1 MLLDFQVASLP
12 YSTAITDSLNSQ
24 VATAPLR
31 IQFAGVT
38 PVPLPPLTGHYGCQA
53 ACHMSQRASAAK
65 TSPSGGSGA
74 KHQKG
79 CISLAPRARLACFP
93 FARRAVVWFY
103 HKGAPSFSRAPT
115 TAFSPERSDA
125 TLLYNPW
132 HREPEGPM
140 DAIRPSEPKAQA
152 PSGIQPPRSW
162 PHARPQPV
170 GPSTLRPKRPLNLIY
185 YNFPHKKRSR
195 QSSFFFQ
202 FYF

>member
-1 MLLDFQVASLP
+1 MRYVLVFPPDTVILSRRRRILVHGTYETNTIKYRSAGRLPIGSQGSVECLFGLQRLTPLRHFVALFAPLGSMSLDFQVASLP

-79 CISLAPRARLACFP
+79 CIS
-93 FARRAVVWFY
+93 
-103 HKGAPSFSRAPT
+103 
-115 TAFSPERSDA
+115 
-125 TLLYNPW
+125 
-132 HREPEGPM
+132 
-140 DAIRPSEPKAQA
+140 
-152 PSGIQPPRSW
+152 
-162 PHARPQPV
+162 HARQGGCLV
-170 GPSTLRPKRPLNLIY
+170 LS
-185 YNFPHKKRSR
+185 
-195 QSSFFFQ
+195 
-202 FYF
+202 

>member
-1 MLLDFQVASLP
+1 MRYVLVFPPDTVILSRRRRILVHGTYETNTIKYRSAGRLPIGSQGSVECLFGLQRRTPLRHFVALFAPLGSMLLDFQVASLP

-79 CISLAPRARLACFP
+79 GISLAPRARLACFP
-93 FARRAVVWFY
+93 FARQGGCLVL
-103 HKGAPSFSRAPT
+103 S
-115 TAFSPERSDA
+115 
-125 TLLYNPW
+125 
-132 HREPEGPM
+132 
-140 DAIRPSEPKAQA
+140 
-152 PSGIQPPRSW
+152 
-162 PHARPQPV
+162 
-170 GPSTLRPKRPLNLIY
+170 
-185 YNFPHKKRSR
+185 
-195 QSSFFFQ
+195 
-202 FYF
+202 